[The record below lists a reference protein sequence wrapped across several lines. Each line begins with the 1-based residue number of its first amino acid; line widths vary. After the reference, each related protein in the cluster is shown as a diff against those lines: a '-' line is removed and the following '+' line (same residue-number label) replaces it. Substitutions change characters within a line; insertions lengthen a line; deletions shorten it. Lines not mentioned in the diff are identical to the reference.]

1 MPERARILI
10 ADDDDRIVASLRRAL
25 AYEGYEVTTASGGVE
40 ALASA
45 RTRLPDLVILD
56 VMMPGLDG
64 IEVCRRLRE
73 GGEVPIL
80 MLTARDGTADRVL
93 GLDSGADDYLVKP
106 FAYDE
111 LLARV
116 RALLRRGGGV
126 RHIVTHEDVTL
137 DRESRDVRRGSRAIS
152 LTAKEFEL
160 LEHLLRHP
168 RRVFTRDQLLETVWG
183 YDASA
188 MSNVIDVYV
197 GYLRQ
202 KLEEGGEPRLIQT
215 VRGVGYALR
224 RG

>member
-25 AYEGYEVTTASGGVE
+25 AYEGYEVTTAGGGVE

-45 RTRLPDLVILD
+45 RARLPDLVILD

-93 GLDSGADDYLVKP
+93 GLDSGADDYLIKP

-126 RHIVTHEDVTL
+126 RHVVTHEDVTL
-137 DRESRDVRRGSRAIS
+137 DVESRDVRRGSRAIS

-168 RRVFTRDQLLETVWG
+168 RRVFTRDQLLESVWG

-224 RG
+224 RE

>member
-25 AYEGYEVTTASGGVE
+25 AYEGYEVTTAGGGVE

-45 RTRLPDLVILD
+45 RARLPDLVILD

-93 GLDSGADDYLVKP
+93 GLDSGADDYLIKP

-126 RHIVTHEDVTL
+126 RHVVTHEDVTL
-137 DRESRDVRRGSRAIS
+137 DVESRDVRRGSRAIS

-224 RG
+224 RE

>member
-25 AYEGYEVTTASGGVE
+25 AYEGYEVTTAGGGVE

-45 RTRLPDLVILD
+45 RARLPDLVILD

-64 IEVCRRLRE
+64 IEVCHRLRE

-93 GLDSGADDYLVKP
+93 GLDSGADDYLIKP

-126 RHIVTHEDVTL
+126 RHVVTHEDVTL
-137 DRESRDVRRGSRAIS
+137 DVESRDVRRGSRAIS

-168 RRVFTRDQLLETVWG
+168 RRVFTRDQLLESVWG

-224 RG
+224 RE